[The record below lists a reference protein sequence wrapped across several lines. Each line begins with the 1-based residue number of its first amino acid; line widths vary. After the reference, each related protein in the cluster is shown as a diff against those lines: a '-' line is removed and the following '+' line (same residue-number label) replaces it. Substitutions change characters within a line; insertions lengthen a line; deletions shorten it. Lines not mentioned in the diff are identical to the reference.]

1 MYNYDIGGQ
10 ERKGEVNEGIS
21 EIPQNKTLLVEKL
34 TDDPPLSP
42 EIVTDLKNI
51 SEVFEHYKPQKEMEF
66 DTAEGSSV
74 NEVISFRSLADF
86 GKSGIVNQSAYLNE
100 LNAQCQDL
108 QKFVRQ
114 LKSNKILKS
123 MLENK
128 EAKASYIATIQALI
142 NELEQ
147 AEK

>member
-10 ERKGEVNEGIS
+10 ERKGEVNEGIAD
-21 EIPQNKTLLVEKL
+21 IPQNKTLVIEKL

-42 EIVTDLKNI
+42 DIVADLKNI
-51 SEVFEHYKPQKEMEF
+51 KEVFDHYKPKKELEF
-66 DTAEGSSV
+66 DTVEGSNV
-74 NEVISFRSLADF
+74 NETISFRSLADF
-86 GKSGIVNQSAYLNE
+86 GKPGIVNQSTYLNE
-100 LNAQCQDL
+100 LNAQCEDL

-114 LKSNKILKS
+114 LKSNKILKT

-147 AEK
+147 AD

>member
-10 ERKGEVNEGIS
+10 ERKGEVNEGIAD
-21 EIPQNKTLLVEKL
+21 IPQNKTLFVDKL
-34 TDDPPLSP
+34 SDDPPLSP
-42 EIVTDLKNI
+42 DIVSDLKNLK
-51 SEVFEHYKPQKEMEF
+51 EVFDHYKPQKEMEF
-66 DTAEGSSV
+66 DTAEGANV

-86 GKSGIVNQSAYLNE
+86 GKQGIVNQSTYLNE
-100 LNAQCQDL
+100 LNAQCEDL

-114 LKSNKILKS
+114 LKTNKILKA

-128 EAKASYIATIQALI
+128 EARASYLATIQALI

-147 AEK
+147 AG

>member
-10 ERKGEVNEGIS
+10 ERKGEVNEGIA
-21 EIPQNKTLLVEKL
+21 EIPQNKTLFIEKL

-42 EIVTDLKNI
+42 DIVPDLKNI
-51 SEVFEHYKPQKEMEF
+51 KEVFDYYKPKKELEF
-66 DTAEGSSV
+66 DTADGASV
-74 NEVISFRSLADF
+74 NEVISFSSLADF
-86 GKSGIVNQSAYLNE
+86 GKQGIVGQSAYLNE
-100 LNAQCQDL
+100 LNAQCEDL

-128 EAKASYIATIQALI
+128 DARSSYMATIQALI
-142 NELEQ
+142 DELEQ
-147 AEK
+147 AE

>member
-10 ERKGEVNEGIS
+10 ERKGEVNEGIAD
-21 EIPQNKTLLVEKL
+21 IPQNKTLFVEKL
-34 TDDPPLSP
+34 TDDAPLSP
-42 EIVTDLKNI
+42 EIVSDLKNI
-51 SEVFEHYKPQKEMEF
+51 QEVFDNYKPSKEIEF
-66 DTAEGSSV
+66 ETAEGSTA
-74 NEVISFRSLADF
+74 NEMLSFRSLADF
-86 GKSGIVNQSAYLNE
+86 GKPGIVRQSAYLNE
-100 LNAQCQDL
+100 LNAQCEDL

-128 EAKASYIATIQALI
+128 DAKASYVATIQALI

-147 AEK
+147 AD

>member
-21 EIPQNKTLLVEKL
+21 DIPQNKTLMIEKL
-34 TDDPPLSP
+34 TDDEPLSP
-42 EIVTDLKNI
+42 EIVPDLKNI
-51 SEVFEHYKPQKEMEF
+51 TEVFDHFKPQKELEF
-66 DTAEGSSV
+66 ETAEGSSV

-86 GKSGIVNQSAYLNE
+86 GKPGVLKQSAYLNE
-100 LNAQCQDL
+100 LNAQCEDL

-114 LKSNKILKS
+114 LKANKILKT

-128 EAKASYIATIQALI
+128 EAKSSYMATIQALI

-147 AEK
+147 AE

>member
-10 ERKGEVNEGIS
+10 ERKGEVNEGIA
-21 EIPQNKTLLVEKL
+21 EIPQNKTLFIEKL

-42 EIVTDLKNI
+42 DIVSDLKNI
-51 SEVFEHYKPQKEMEF
+51 NEVFEHYKPQKEVEF
-66 DTAEGSSV
+66 DTPDGASV
-74 NEVISFRSLADF
+74 TETLSFRSLADF
-86 GKSGIVNQSAYLNE
+86 GKQGIVNQSAYLNE
-100 LNAQCQDL
+100 LNAQCEDL

-128 EAKASYIATIQALI
+128 EAKASYLATIQALSAV
-142 NELEQ
+142 LGQ
-147 AEK
+147 AG

>member
-10 ERKGEVNEGIS
+10 ERKGEVNEGIA
-21 EIPQNKTLLVEKL
+21 EIPQNKTLFIEKL

-42 EIVTDLKNI
+42 DIVSDLKNI
-51 SEVFEHYKPQKEMEF
+51 TEVFDHYKPKKELEF

-74 NEVISFRSLADF
+74 NEVVSFRSLADF
-86 GKSGIVNQSAYLNE
+86 GKPGIVNQSAYLNE
-100 LNAQCQDL
+100 LNAQCEDL

-128 EAKASYIATIQALI
+128 DARTSYLATIQALI
-142 NELEQ
+142 TELEQ
-147 AEK
+147 AD